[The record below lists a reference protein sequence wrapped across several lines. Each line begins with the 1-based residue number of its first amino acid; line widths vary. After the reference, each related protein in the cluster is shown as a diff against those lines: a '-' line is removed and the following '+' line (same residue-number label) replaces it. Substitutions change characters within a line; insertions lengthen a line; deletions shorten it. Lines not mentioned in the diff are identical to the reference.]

1 MIKTTR
7 LGACLVVL
15 GCGFALVGC
24 GDGTGNAGDGDN
36 SGDGDGDSN
45 GSGDGD
51 GDGDD
56 DSNGSSDGDGDSSGG
71 LTIHPAPQIPG
82 GGENSAPLAPGCG
95 PDTAQQCIAPGGGC
109 NSETLIDQGKVEV
122 IDAGATCF
130 FGEEMET
137 PSATVEYITESI
149 EEEEYVHLRVVFD
162 PDFVDTVYGAC
173 SVDTGWKPKGGMKP
187 PKDDPKM
194 PDAPDA
200 PDMPDAPA
208 EEEEVLVGH
217 TFKDLVGSDHV
228 ELMLYN
234 CDDELSMHMK
244 VDFLDDKT
252 ATTECGYATAGVSG
266 GEGEMF
272 VGDASDVLAVGTSL
286 DRNMNGCGYCELENS
301 PCPSGDNYEPSTEAP
316 EWDFRMVYELWIK
329 RSAFG
334 SSGFCRPDVEYVHA
348 SPAKADVSTV
358 LVEPGECPPPPPG
371 EECPVDF
378 ELFLSSEGEFICGG
392 PPDEDGKCPD
402 GYEID
407 LTSEGELC
415 IPEGEQ

>member
-1 MIKTTR
+1 MIKRTMV
-7 LGACLVVL
+7 GACLIAL
-15 GCGFALVGC
+15 GCGTALAGC
-24 GDGTGNAGDGDN
+24 GDGSGRT
-36 SGDGDGDSN
+36 GDGDGDGK

-51 GDGDD
+51 GDGD
-56 DSNGSSDGDGDSSGG
+56 SGI
-71 LTIHPAPQIPG
+71 TIHHAPQIPG

-109 NSETLIDQGKVEV
+109 NADTLIEEGKVEV

-149 EEEEYVHLRVVFD
+149 EENEYVHLRVVFD
-162 PDFVDTVYGAC
+162 PNFVDTVYGAC
-173 SVDTGWKPKGGMKP
+173 SVDTGWPAKGGKKPK
-187 PKDDPKM
+187 DPKPGM
-194 PDAPDA
+194 PEDPNAPEEPA
-200 PDMPDAPA
+200 P
-208 EEEEVLVGH
+208 EEETPIGH
-217 TFKDLVGSDHV
+217 TFEDLLRSDHV

-272 VGDASDVLAVGTSL
+272 VGEASDVLAVGTSL

-301 PCPSGDNYEPSTEAP
+301 PCPSGDSFEPSAEAP

-334 SSGFCRPDVEYVHA
+334 DSGFCRPDVEYVHA
-348 SPAKADVSTV
+348 SPAKADVDTV
-358 LVEPGECPPPPPG
+358 LVEPGDCPPPPG
-371 EECPVDF
+371 GDCPVDF

-392 PPDEDGKCPD
+392 PPDGDGNCPD